1 MELDGTTLQGQMPNQ
16 LEGGWLDRA
25 RTEVGP
31 YPSKAVRTT
40 LHSKLPLTWRGE
52 SPVVPAFTERQ
63 RQQLPLKRGL
73 DIFVSAT
80 ALLLLSPVLALIALA
95 TALGSKGGVF
105 FRQPRLGKDGHLFT
119 IYKFRTMYV
128 DRGDLTG
135 VNQTI
140 DGDPRVTPLGRYL
153 RRTSLDELPQLINI
167 LKGDMSLVGPRPHVP
182 HMLAGG
188 KAYEQLVPYYDLRLR
203 VRPGLSGWA
212 QVNNLRGATTDPVRA
227 RARIDHDIAYAQNFS
242 IWLDVKI
249 VWMTISQEWWRLGGH

>member
-1 MELDGTTLQGQMPNQ
+1 MTSHIEGQSIDGVQTKLDHTSQYL
-16 LEGGWLDRA
+16 
-25 RTEVGP
+25 
-31 YPSKAVRTT
+31 RTT
-40 LHSKLPLTWRGE
+40 LHSTLPLTWRGD
-52 SPVVPAFTERQ
+52 SPALPTHTEWQ
-63 RQQLPLKRGL
+63 RRQLPLKRSL
-73 DIFVSAT
+73 DVIVSGS
-80 ALLLLSPVLALIALA
+80 ALLLLAPILVIIALA
-95 TALGSKGGVF
+95 TALGSKGGVL
-105 FRQPRLGKDGHLFT
+105 FRQARLGKDGHLFT

-128 DRGDLTG
+128 ERGDLTG

-227 RARIDHDIAYAQNFS
+227 RARIDHDLAYAQNFS